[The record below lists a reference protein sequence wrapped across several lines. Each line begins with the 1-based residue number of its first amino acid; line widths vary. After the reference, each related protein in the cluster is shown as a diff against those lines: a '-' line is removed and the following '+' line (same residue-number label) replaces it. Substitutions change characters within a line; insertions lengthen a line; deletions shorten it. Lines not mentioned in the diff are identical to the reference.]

1 MTRPPRIVPGAAR
14 DAGSGS
20 GSGSGA
26 AAGGGRL
33 HVVRFAP
40 AKLNLTLAV
49 LGRRDDGYHSLH
61 SIMVPLTLGDAL
73 TVATA
78 PAGATHDS
86 LRVSGLAVSATP
98 DNLVLRAI
106 AATRAAVL
114 ESSPGAAPE
123 TPPLAARLTKGIPV
137 AAGLGGGSSDA
148 AAAMDAALAAWHGSL
163 TESQA
168 ATVAASLGSDVP
180 FFLARGN
187 ALVTGR
193 GEFVE
198 PLPQMRGEP
207 PAVLVVTPQI
217 AISTAAVFAAFAA
230 GARPR
235 PAEGS
240 ARTSLDVSEALAAA
254 MRAGLAASGLLKLA
268 GALVGAND
276 LLPASQSVAPQ
287 LRAFIAALR
296 GLLERP
302 VGLSGSGP
310 TLWVLYPSLPEARRA
325 ARLVRLGMLDGRL
338 PRVGSGGAFVGAA
351 SLAVRPAGATGD
363 ASGAASGA
371 MVGPTAGQASH
382 ANRSRTVHNEVGASA
397 NRPGVPAAEPHAP
410 KGDDSR

>member
-1 MTRPPRIVPGAAR
+1 VTRPPRIVPGTGR
-14 DAGSGS
+14 DAGTGS
-20 GSGSGA
+20 VSGSGA
-26 AAGGGRL
+26 GPAAGGGRL

-61 SIMVPLTLGDAL
+61 SVMVPLTLGDAL
-73 TVATA
+73 TVSTA
-78 PAGATHDS
+78 PAGAGQDS
-86 LRVSGLAVSATP
+86 LRVSGLPVSPTP
-98 DNLVLRAI
+98 ENLILRAI
-106 AATRAAVL
+106 AATRTAVM
-114 ESSPGAAPE
+114 ESGPGAAPE
-123 TPPLAARLTKGIPV
+123 TPPLAARLTKRIPL

-168 ATVAASLGSDVP
+168 AAVAASLGSDVP
-180 FFLARGN
+180 FFLARGT

-198 PLPQMRGEP
+198 PLPQIRGEP

-217 AISTAAVFAAFAA
+217 AISTAAVFAAFAG

-240 ARTSLDVSEALAAA
+240 ARTGLDVSEALAAA

-268 GALVGAND
+268 GALAGAND

-287 LRAFIAALR
+287 LRDFIAAMSS
-296 GLLERP
+296 LLERP

-310 TLWVLYPSLPEARRA
+310 TLWVLYPSLPEARKA

-351 SLAVRPAGATGD
+351 SLAVRPDDVPGD
-363 ASGAASGA
+363 ASGATE
-371 MVGPTAGQASH
+371 GPIPSRATH
-382 ANRSRTVHNEVGASA
+382 ANHPRTVHNEVGASA